1 MSTTTISP
9 SVPALVLAGG
19 LGTRL
24 RPVTDTTPKCLVP
37 VAGVP
42 LLEYWMQEL
51 KRSGTNQVVVNTH
64 HLPEP
69 VRAYL
74 AEVSQRLEMQAQEFY
89 EPKLLGSAGTIT
101 ANRDLCNHADC
112 CFLIYADNLS
122 NIRLDELLAF
132 HRSHGE
138 PMTMMLFHT
147 ERPSACG
154 IATLDSS
161 QTIVEFVEKP
171 ANPTSNL
178 ANGGIYVV
186 SKEAYQEMADLRAF
200 DLGFDVLPRFVGRM
214 KGYVHGGL
222 HLDIGN
228 LDALDRAQH
237 VAREYFGERPFSST
251 SAGSNDGKGDA

>member
-1 MSTTTISP
+1 MSVMKISQSV

-24 RPVTDTTPKCLVP
+24 KPLTETTPKCLVP
-37 VAGVP
+37 IRDVP

-51 KRSGTNQVVVNTH
+51 KRSGTERVVVNTH

-69 VRAYL
+69 VQTYL
-74 AEVSQRLEMQAQEFY
+74 ADVNRRLGLEAHEFY
-89 EPKLLGSAGTIT
+89 EPKLLGSAGTVT
-101 ANRDLCNHADC
+101 ANRDLCNDTDC

-122 NIRLDELLAF
+122 SIRLDELAAF
-132 HRSHGE
+132 HRSHGAA
-138 PMTMMLFHT
+138 MTMMLFHT
-147 ERPSACG
+147 DRPKSCG
-154 IATLDSS
+154 IATLDDE

-186 SKEAYQEMADLRAF
+186 SRDAYHEMADLKAF

-214 KGYVHGGL
+214 KGYIHDGL

-228 LDALDRAQH
+228 LDALNVAQEA
-237 VAREYFGERPFSST
+237 AREYFGDRPFQQG
-251 SAGSNDGKGDA
+251 A